1 MFEKILENEKKRAPL
16 VHCIT
21 NYVTVNDCANILLAC
36 GGSPIMAD
44 DGEEAAE
51 ITSICGGLCLNIGTL
66 NRNTIPS
73 MFLSGKKANELG
85 IPAVLDPV
93 GAGAS
98 ALRTETALRLLRKI
112 RFAVIRGNSSEIRTI
127 AGGGGSTQG
136 VDAALGDAVTEENL
150 AQSADFVRE
159 LSRRTGSVISM
170 TGAVDLVT
178 DGKTAYAVRNGTP
191 ALSRI
196 SGTGCMLSAVTAAFC
211 AANPGD
217 PLRAA
222 AAAVC
227 AMGLC
232 GERAERKMLE
242 TGAGNGTFRMLL
254 LDEMSRLDIKTLE
267 EGKKIEIL

>member
-1 MFEKILENEKKRAPL
+1 
-16 VHCIT
+16 
-21 NYVTVNDCANILLAC
+21 
-36 GGSPIMAD
+36 MAD

-98 ALRTETALRLLRKI
+98 ALRTETALRLLREI

-170 TGAVDLVT
+170 TGAIDLVT

-191 ALSRI
+191 SLSRI

-211 AANPGD
+211 AANPATRSARQ
-217 PLRAA
+217 PRRSARWACAA
-222 AAAVC
+222 SAPSGRCSRQV
-227 AMGLC
+227 
-232 GERAERKMLE
+232 R
-242 TGAGNGTFRMLL
+242 GTARSTCSCWM
-254 LDEMSRLDIKTLE
+254 R
-267 EGKKIEIL
+267 